1 MKKQILTIAFLL
13 VLFGFGII
21 NAVTADREFSKS
33 ERRRLQ
39 QFPELTAQSVT
50 TGRFMEQFEVY
61 TQDQFVGREA
71 FRRVKAVAEI
81 YGFQKK
87 DNNDIYLADGYASA
101 LEYPLSEDSVTH
113 ASEKFGQIYAKY
125 LEGTDCEIYYSVVPD
140 KNYFLA
146 DAHGYPRMDYE
157 ALFSLLQT
165 QNAFM
170 KYVDI
175 IDLLDITDY
184 YRTDTHWKQEC
195 LEDVADRLIQ
205 EMETDASDIEKGDVE
220 GADIE
225 MTTETSVKEM
235 AEVEAV
241 NEKTVNEKNVNE
253 KTLDTETKEQTEY
266 TQQLISDEFY
276 GVYAGQSALPLRP
289 DELICLENDM
299 LKQCVVYNYETRKE
313 CPLYDM
319 ELAKGKDPYEMYLSG
334 SVSLMTIEN
343 PNGHTGKELI
353 LFRDSFGSSLAPLL
367 MAGYDK
373 ITLVDTRYL
382 PAGQLGNYLTF
393 ENQDVLFL
401 YSTLVLNHSETLK

>member
-21 NAVTADREFSKS
+21 NAVTADQEFSKS

-205 EMETDASDIEKGDVE
+205 EMTA
-220 GADIE
+220 
-225 MTTETSVKEM
+225 ETSDKEM
-235 AEVEAV
+235 SDAEA
-241 NEKTVNEKNVNE
+241 VNEKNVNEKNVKKNVKE
-253 KTLDTETKEQTEY
+253 KTLDTETKELTEY

-313 CPLYDM
+313 CPLYDK
-319 ELAKGKDPYEMYLSG
+319 ELAKGKDPYDMYLSG